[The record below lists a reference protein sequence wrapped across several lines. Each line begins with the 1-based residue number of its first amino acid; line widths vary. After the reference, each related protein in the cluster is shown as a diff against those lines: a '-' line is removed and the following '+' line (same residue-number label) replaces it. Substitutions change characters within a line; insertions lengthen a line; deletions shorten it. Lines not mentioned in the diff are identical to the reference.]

1 MDACRHWYN
10 ANVTAMILARDTF
23 ISLIR
28 QVLHILKSRRIF
40 LASVS
45 SYLCHY
51 GFADYSNY
59 LSQVSTCLSY
69 TEMFV
74 FLPDISLN
82 GLVFEKMKPDCV
94 VVSKWLPNVLP
105 RKLLD
110 LYNARHPFRISFPS
124 SKSNSISY
132 KMHSKFAIV
141 PSVAEKEKGKRTL
154 IPRKRLHSIST
165 VIVVKAPLIF
175 YLF

>member
-1 MDACRHWYN
+1 
-10 ANVTAMILARDTF
+10 
-23 ISLIR
+23 
-28 QVLHILKSRRIF
+28 
-40 LASVS
+40 
-45 SYLCHY
+45 
-51 GFADYSNY
+51 
-59 LSQVSTCLSY
+59 
-69 TEMFV
+69 
-74 FLPDISLN
+74 
-82 GLVFEKMKPDCV
+82 MKPDCV

-175 YLF
+175 FFFFKVPLCLFVNYKPYYIIFPPVSQKIRYTTPD